1 MVGADWRLPLCGGV
15 LQSIQSLRRLG
26 TTVNLGGASVEKGR
40 LVLPVGLRGQRRNMF
55 LWLSVGK
62 PVEIS
67 ERRENSA
74 KGELGE
80 DCNLPPLW
88 GERDSD
94 GLLHRSANLQTS
106 RKGYVPCTL
115 LILDTSSW
123 PTSSASV
130 EVAALPPSLA
140 VCKIK
145 DLCVSRSAGVLSTQR
160 GARV

>member
-1 MVGADWRLPLCGGV
+1 M
-15 LQSIQSLRRLG
+15 
-26 TTVNLGGASVEKGR
+26 
-40 LVLPVGLRGQRRNMF
+40 
-55 LWLSVGK
+55 
-62 PVEIS
+62 EIS

-88 GERDSD
+88 GERVSD
-94 GLLHRSANLQTS
+94 GLLYRSTNLQTS

-123 PTSSASV
+123 PTSSTSM
-130 EVAALPPSLA
+130 EVAALAPSLA

-145 DLCVSRSAGVLSTQR
+145 DLCVSRLAGVLSTPR